1 VENAPEVEERGSE
14 RVALLNN
21 IHFISNELRVY
32 VLSAGGWGWAIAW
45 AQIGVAAIHC
55 VAITDVAVAELA
67 RLAAHPALGSLI
79 TQTTV
84 NEARNELAASSN
96 AVLCCHLP
104 ETTVLEK
111 WFEPLAASSDSPY
124 CILLTAQTGRASQQ
138 LHDSYLG
145 PHFRWNEIRHRHL
158 GGLTSAKV
166 SVGWKGPRPLPKA
179 MEPRRRRLPVR
190 PLERFLEPSVR
201 LGAWRK
207 PSMNSA
213 DVWAPS
219 REDATAFPW
228 PWKAKPPW
236 VEAKSCFLGGSLV
249 ERPLTDK
256 ERAQL
261 MDLREDWAP
270 SLLTDLWEGNG
281 GRNPPLR
288 LLAETAI
295 GAVPWIRDTATPV
308 LEAHLHHPIVDW
320 GRTRPPWVR
329 DGGGDNDFL
338 GWNWVVDTAGEARV
352 ATKADDA
359 GVDLSLWAIG
369 GDEPEMELARQV
381 LRGFLLRVWKR
392 RLCKEIVRWLTTDDA
407 RDEYQENLEAAQD
420 CMRRCADAEWWEWSD
435 GSRLLFWRWPVRWRT
450 EARDGAKGFHLGTPR
465 PRRHFPPIP
474 VKEPWIIAKDLE
486 KLEKLLRR
494 RYVVPGKFV
503 LAVPRFPVPKG
514 ADDIRVVWDLAKNG
528 LNKEMFTPSF
538 FLPTMATYLRRLQTG
553 SYCGDFDI
561 GEQFHNYQL
570 HRAEQVYCGV
580 DVPTELREKLRSEGM
595 PVDGPMRWNRLVFGW
610 QSSPYLALRMLARA
624 IELAKGAPNET
635 GSAFAW
641 HAVKLNLPGSADYDP
656 GIPRVVKL
664 REDGTPATELVVFFD
679 DGRVIGATERHAGEG
694 IRQLTSRLQRLGN
707 QDAARKRRPTS
718 QRPGAWAGGIAYT
731 DQGIT
736 RKMLSQTKWDRA
748 KEFLG
753 WIHSSISGGDAIGRQ
768 RFRSGKGFLVHVSQ
782 TYDFITPYLK
792 GFHLSEDRWRSGRN
806 AEGWMEVA
814 SEAAELDDEIEN
826 EDEEW
831 GLGEDETVEMPLEPR
846 APDVVIPVPRLQD
859 DVEVLLQF
867 FAPVSPVQLIVRPVM
882 GACYVAYGAGDAS
895 GEGFGSSI
903 HPLGMEPLL
912 RQGFWCTEDA
922 EESSNWREFR
932 NLLDAVQV
940 ESDAGRLVGREL
952 WLATDNSTAAFAF
965 SKGASKSRKLHE
977 MVTQLRLMALRG
989 NFVLNIFHISGTRMI
1004 QIGVDALSRGELHV
1018 GALGA
1023 TETSAAPLHL
1033 SPVQR
1038 SPQIRTWVESWT
1050 EDNAKTATPE
1060 DWFHEAQQ
1068 AGGANQFYQESQT
1081 WIWDLP
1087 PAAAIHALEEL
1098 GNGRLKRHGVLR
1110 GVVLIPQLL
1119 QPEWSRRFTRV
1130 VDFYFVIPAGA
1141 IPAWPLNMHEP
1152 LTVGL
1157 FLPLLRHKPWCW
1169 RHVPFLVPLG
1179 RTLSGLYKA
1188 GDPTAGTFLR
1198 QFWDVCGRVAYLPE
1212 RLVCEVLQAPAWA
1225 RFLSLSAKR

>member
-1 VENAPEVEERGSE
+1 VQW
-14 RVALLNN
+14 
-21 IHFISNELRVY
+21 
-32 VLSAGGWGWAIAW
+32 LS
-45 AQIGVAAIHC
+45 
-55 VAITDVAVAELA
+55 TE
-67 RLAAHPALGSLI
+67 
-79 TQTTV
+79 
-84 NEARNELAASSN
+84 
-96 AVLCCHLP
+96 
-104 ETTVLEK
+104 
-111 WFEPLAASSDSPY
+111 
-124 CILLTAQTGRASQQ
+124 
-138 LHDSYLG
+138 
-145 PHFRWNEIRHRHL
+145 
-158 GGLTSAKV
+158 
-166 SVGWKGPRPLPKA
+166 
-179 MEPRRRRLPVR
+179 
-190 PLERFLEPSVR
+190 
-201 LGAWRK
+201 
-207 PSMNSA
+207 
-213 DVWAPS
+213 
-219 REDATAFPW
+219 
-228 PWKAKPPW
+228 
-236 VEAKSCFLGGSLV
+236 
-249 ERPLTDK
+249 
-256 ERAQL
+256 
-261 MDLREDWAP
+261 
-270 SLLTDLWEGNG
+270 
-281 GRNPPLR
+281 
-288 LLAETAI
+288 
-295 GAVPWIRDTATPV
+295 
-308 LEAHLHHPIVDW
+308 
-320 GRTRPPWVR
+320 
-329 DGGGDNDFL
+329 
-338 GWNWVVDTAGEARV
+338 
-352 ATKADDA
+352 
-359 GVDLSLWAIG
+359 
-369 GDEPEMELARQV
+369 
-381 LRGFLLRVWKR
+381 
-392 RLCKEIVRWLTTDDA
+392 DA

-420 CMRRCADAEWWEWSD
+420 CMRRCADADWWEWSD

-450 EARDGAKGFHLGTPR
+450 EARDGAKGFHLGTRR

-514 ADDIRVVWDLAKNG
+514 ADDIRVVWNLAKNG

-538 FLPTMATYLRRLQTG
+538 FLPTMATYLRCLQTG

-561 GEQFHNYQL
+561 GKQFHNYQL

-580 DVPTELREKLRSEGM
+580 DVPIELREKLRSEGM

-635 GSAFAW
+635 RSAFAW
-641 HAVKLNLPGSADYDP
+641 HAVRLNLPGSEAYDP
-656 GIPRVVKL
+656 GIPRMVKL

-679 DGRVIGATERHAGEG
+679 DGRVIGATEQHAGDG
-694 IRQLTSRLQRLGN
+694 IRQLTPRLQPLGN
-707 QDAARKRRPTS
+707 QDAAQKRRPTS
-718 QRPGAWAGGIAYT
+718 QCPCAWAGGIAYT

-753 WIHSSISGGDAIGRQ
+753 WIHSSITGGAAIGRQ

-806 AEGWMEVA
+806 AEGWLELA
-814 SEAAELDDEIEN
+814 AEAAELDDELEN
-826 EDEEW
+826 EDEDW
-831 GLGEDETVEMPLEPR
+831 GLGKEETIEIPSEPR
-846 APDVVIPVPRLQD
+846 APDVVIPVPCLQD
-859 DVEVLLQF
+859 NVEVLLQF
-867 FAPVSPVQLIVRPVM
+867 FAPVSLVQLIVRPVM

-922 EESSNWREFR
+922 EESSNWRKFR

-940 ESDAGRLVGREL
+940 ESDAGRLAGREL

-965 SKGASKSRKLHE
+965 SKGASKSRKLYE

-989 NFVLNIFHISGTRMI
+989 NFVLYIFHISGTRMI

-1018 GALGA
+1018 GALRA

-1033 SPVQR
+1033 SPIQG
-1038 SPQIRTWVESWT
+1038 SPPIRTWVESWT
-1050 EDNAKTATPE
+1050 KDNAKIATPE
-1060 DWFHEAQQ
+1060 DWVHEAQQ
-1068 AGGANQFYQESQT
+1068 AGGANQLYQESQT
-1081 WIWDLP
+1081 WVWDLP

-1157 FLPLLRHKPWCW
+1157 FYLCSGTNRGVGDMSRFWYHWEGRCLVCTRWVTPLQGLFCANFGTFVDGLPTCRNVWCAKCYKPLPGPDFSVFRPSDRDGNPLMSPSEVGDFMHGRMGDPLFCPFECDFCSFFKLHGELPRADEPDHKLLLAYKRRANLDAFWSRRPST
-1169 RHVPFLVPLG
+1169 V
-1179 RTLSGLYKA
+1179 SGLVRASRNGRHPGTANVCTHGTLQLTVQLGDSGGSWGVDASPKA
-1188 GDPTAGTFLR
+1188 GAPRGENEVLIRTRGPHGSHQHFRRHSRGRRGRYGLAIR
-1198 QFWDVCGRVAYLPE
+1198 QDTLHSHKSAHGLCLACSLHE
-1212 RLVCEVLQAPAWA
+1212 RL
-1225 RFLSLSAKR
+1225 